1 MENRIKQIKIEV
13 NNDLLGFS
21 FYNEKD
27 EIIAWD
33 QLANEEKNFVVNSM
47 QQGADFFRRFL
58 DKQN

>member
-13 NNDLLGFS
+13 NDDILGFS

-33 QLANEEKNFVVNSM
+33 KLVNEEKNFVVNSM
-47 QQGADFFRRFL
+47 QQGADFFERFL
-58 DKQN
+58 DK